1 MLYFLLHLL
10 REFLLVIVVVVASG
24 LRRALIVLELQT
36 RLIHLCQII
45 VLQVIRLKGVVKNV
59 FLLHQILL
67 LQIIALLL

>member
-45 VLQVIRLKGVVKNV
+45 VLQVIRLKGVVKDV